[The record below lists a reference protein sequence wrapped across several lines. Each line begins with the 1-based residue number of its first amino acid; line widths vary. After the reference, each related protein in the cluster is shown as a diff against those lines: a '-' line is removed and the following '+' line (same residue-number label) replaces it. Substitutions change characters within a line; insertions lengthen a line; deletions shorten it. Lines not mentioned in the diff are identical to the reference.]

1 MGVSSDRSSEA
12 VSAVRGVEPS
22 ASSSEAVGRTRYELP
37 RDIEEVELAFIR
49 CHALERREPGGGK
62 WPFAGDGPWHLAQGE
77 VGDIAGDF
85 SETLIVN
92 EAGKELRVRKV
103 EAREPKTPLSSAEVD
118 ELALL
123 RGWLQLVPD
132 APGQLGALHDR
143 KLVWLATGRLHAG
156 EGRVP
161 WTALKGWMR
170 SPRSPD
176 ALVRRYRMALAVVA
190 CRLNGWPERRA
201 RVMAG

>member
-1 MGVSSDRSSEA
+1 MGVSSEWSSE
-12 VSAVRGVEPS
+12 
-22 ASSSEAVGRTRYELP
+22 RYDLP
-37 RDIEEVELAFIR
+37 RDIEEVAMAFIR

-123 RGWLQLVPD
+123 RSWLELIPLVEPSR
-132 APGQLGALHDR
+132 AQAAEGASAARAQLGALHDR

-161 WTALKGWMR
+161 WTALKVWLR

-176 ALVRRYRMALAVVA
+176 ALVRRYRMALALVA

-201 RVMAG
+201 RVMAE